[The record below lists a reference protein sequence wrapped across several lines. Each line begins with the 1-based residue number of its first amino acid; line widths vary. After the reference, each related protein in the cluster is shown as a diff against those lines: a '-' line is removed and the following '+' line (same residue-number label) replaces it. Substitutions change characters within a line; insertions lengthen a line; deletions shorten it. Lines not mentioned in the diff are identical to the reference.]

1 MQNLSLNGFQLEL
14 SAKTLT
20 LYKLAFPDNKGL
32 RALRAAHTDWF
43 VYWREGTVY
52 ALPNVANPTVKLGA
66 EITDLCTDHLQL
78 IAARI
83 TDLLPTKFP
92 GYPAF
97 QRRPFSFVARRKD
110 EEIVQTVTKYL
121 KNRPS
126 ILDHFTIRPSFH

>member
-32 RALRAAHTDWF
+32 RTLRAAHTDWF

-66 EITDLCTDHLQL
+66 ET
-78 IAARI
+78 
-83 TDLLPTKFP
+83 TDLLWGSPRLGVHRLCPLSSK
-92 GYPAF
+92 
-97 QRRPFSFVARRKD
+97 
-110 EEIVQTVTKYL
+110 QTNL
-121 KNRPS
+121 SAPHEAS
-126 ILDHFTIRPSFH
+126 AA